1 MKFEL
6 QPIRRFAKLK
16 LKIDGKEIG
25 FNRSSRTCHLNRW
38 EFINTLN
45 ENGQPV
51 GEHSIPMGTLE
62 RVANAGCTIRFRT
75 SGHYYEIQKESDK

>member
-6 QPIRRFAKLK
+6 QPIKRFAKLK

-25 FNRSSRTCHLNRW
+25 FNRSPKTCHLNRW

-51 GEHSIPMGTLE
+51 GEHSIPIGTLE
-62 RVANAGCTIRFRT
+62 RVANEGCTIRFKT
-75 SGHYYEIQKESDK
+75 SGHYYEIQKEKK

>member
-6 QPIRRFAKLK
+6 PPIRQFAKLK
-16 LKIDGKEIG
+16 LKIDGKEIE
-25 FNRSSRTCHLNRW
+25 FNRSPRTCHLNRW

-45 ENGQPV
+45 ENGQPI

-62 RVANAGCTIRFRT
+62 RVANAGCTIKFKT
-75 SGHYYEIQKESDK
+75 SGHYYEIQKEKK